1 MKTYHIYAEIYDG
14 EKLYS
19 RFDGVMEW
27 DGYIL
32 AEYQELKKKVSNIA
46 DAPIGVLVVIK
57 SLSIL

>member
-14 EKLYS
+14 DKLYS
-19 RFDGVMEW
+19 RFDGVIEW

-32 AEYQELKKKVSNIA
+32 TEYQELKKKVFELA

-57 SLSIL
+57 SLSLV

>member
-19 RFDGVMEW
+19 RFDRVFEW
-27 DGYIL
+27 DGNITTK
-32 AEYQELKKKVSNIA
+32 YQELKKKVSEIA